1 MELKSSSL
9 IDLVDYPE
17 LGYYI
22 DAVEKLPIIRKE
34 GKVLQVIGHIVEA
47 TNPGC
52 SIGGTCQIFN
62 PESQVSVEAEV
73 VGFREDRM
81 LVMPLRN
88 THGIGPKCRVIPQ
101 ETPSMIPV
109 GEGLLG
115 RVIDPLMRPLDWL
128 GELSTSSEISLYP
141 EVINPLKRELIE
153 YGFILVH

>member
-1 MELKSSSL
+1 MKSESTFFKDSGDFSNL
-9 IDLVDYPE
+9 E
-17 LGYYI
+17 SYI
-22 DAVEKLPIIRKE
+22 NAVENLPVVSRE
-34 GKVLQVIGHIVEA
+34 GRVLQVIGHMVEA

-52 SIGGTCQIFN
+52 SVGGMCKIYN
-62 PESQVSVEAEV
+62 PASESSVDAEV

-88 THGIGPKCRVIPQ
+88 TYGIGPKCRIIPV

-115 RVIDPLMRPLDWL
+115 RVIDPLMRPLDGL
-128 GELSTSSEISLYP
+128 GELSTSTEISLYP